1 MTRAASRT
9 KSIEAYN
16 QVKEMLRAGEFAPGE
31 RLTETGLAKTL
42 GVSRAAVRET
52 LLRLEG
58 EGLLKGRGAYG
69 GKYVEYIEDA
79 KHEDLVA
86 SYELR
91 EVVEGLAA
99 RLAAKNMTGWQIDEL
114 RDLQRR
120 IDDSIARGDD
130 QARFKVGPA
139 FHRYLLAHCG
149 NPLLLDVWESYR
161 LAPLKP
167 RTPQFEAQLI
177 ANLPP
182 EAPAPTTLK
191 DVVDAIASHDPE
203 LAERHMRSVT
213 RQITEAMRKTSW

>member
-1 MTRAASRT
+1 LTRAAPRT
-9 KSIEAYN
+9 KSLEAYS

-31 RLTETGLAKTL
+31 RLTETGLAKML

-69 GKYVEYIEDA
+69 GKFVEYIEDA

-99 RLAAKNMTGWQIDEL
+99 RLAAKNMTGWQIDEV
-114 RDLQRR
+114 RRLQEK
-120 IDDSIARGDD
+120 IDAAFAAGDD
-130 QARFKVGPA
+130 QARFKVAGT
-139 FHRYLLAHCG
+139 FHRYLLANCG
-149 NPLLLDVWESYR
+149 NPLLLHVWESYR

-167 RTPQFEAQLI
+167 RTREFESQLF
-177 ANLPP
+177 ANVPRDG
-182 EAPAPTTLK
+182 PAPTLK

-203 LAERHMRSVT
+203 LAEARMRAVT
-213 RQITEAMRKTSW
+213 RQITEAMRKTNW

>member
-1 MTRAASRT
+1 
-9 KSIEAYN
+9 
-16 QVKEMLRAGEFAPGE
+16 MLQSGEFAPGE
-31 RLTETGLAKTL
+31 RLTETGLAKLL

-114 RDLQRR
+114 RELQLK
-120 IDDSIARGDD
+120 IDQAFAAGDD
-130 QARFKVGPA
+130 QARFKAAGA
-139 FHRYLLAHCG
+139 FHRYLLANCG
-149 NPLLLDVWESYR
+149 NALLLDAWENYR

-167 RTPQFEAQLI
+167 RTRKFESQLL
-177 ANLPP
+177 ANVPKEGERPL
-182 EAPAPTTLK
+182 TLK

-203 LAERHMRSVT
+203 LAERHMRAVT
-213 RQITEAMRKTSW
+213 RQITEAMRKTNW